1 MRGMVLPVV
10 GVILAGIVVGFAAG
24 GYVGFV
30 LSPVSYTN
38 IEVKDLRPTQ
48 KDDWV
53 FMVGAAFAMDATL
66 ADARQR
72 LGRLD
77 SDPTAAVR
85 YVADVAQRAIDRN
98 DTRNARN
105 VSALAIALGAGTP
118 AMRFYLQTVP
128 PPGPASK

>member
-1 MRGMVLPVV
+1 MRGVIVPVIGIV
-10 GVILAGIVVGFAAG
+10 LAGIVVGFLVG
-24 GYVGFV
+24 GYVGLV
-30 LSPVSYTN
+30 LSPVTYANT
-38 IEVKDLRPTQ
+38 EVANLRPAQ

-53 FMVGAAFAMDATL
+53 IMVSAAYALDSNL
-66 ADARQR
+66 NDARQR

-85 YVADVAQRAIDRN
+85 YVADVAQRTIDRN

-118 AMRFYLQTVP
+118 AMRGYLQTAP
-128 PPGPASK
+128 LPGPASK